1 MTDVTPPAFTDRPLP
16 VLAADDP
23 LNQPLTGL
31 EQAIEAALQDPVH
44 WRAFEA
50 LLPAGDLFVVPE
62 GAATAVQGMRTL
74 RPDETLDLR
83 GVVLADGVIAGAVFT
98 DPRRIEAIWGK
109 DVSCIAMNGL
119 RVLKLFS
126 DRPVLLN
133 HGSARPLLFQ
143 IDDVDA
149 LIAAADARVETPARP
164 TGTVQLGHPQQSP
177 DVLLERLR
185 AAFGPA
191 GGDTEI
197 SAAWVARAHWAETN
211 HWGWMVDVRTPR
223 PADEIRAMVGRA
235 VAGLSFGTETLDVS
249 VAAPGGPAG
258 AGIKVV

>member
-1 MTDVTPPAFTDRPLP
+1 MTDMTDVTP
-16 VLAADDP
+16 AADAAVTFDPADP

-31 EQAIEAALQDPVH
+31 EQVIEAALADPVH

-62 GAATAVQGMRTL
+62 GAAVAGTGMRTL

-98 DPRRIEAIWGK
+98 DPRRIAAIWGQE
-109 DVSCIAMNGL
+109 VSCIAMNGI
-119 RVLKLFS
+119 RVLKLFR

-143 IDDVDA
+143 IEDVDA
-149 LIAAADARVETPARP
+149 LIAAADALPADPVRP
-164 TGTVQLGHPQQSP
+164 TGTVQLGHPEKSP
-177 DVLLERLR
+177 VVLLERLR
-185 AAFGPA
+185 TAFGPA
-191 GGDTEI
+191 DGDTGI

-211 HWGWMVDVRTPR
+211 HWGWMVDVRTAR

-235 VAGLSFGTETLDVS
+235 VAGVSFGDETLDVS
-249 VAAPGGPAG
+249 VAPAGGKAG